1 MDGGAGDLRDNML
14 DVIGGQDD
22 HPGAEVRRR
31 MVRSAALLFGDRGF
45 AGTGLRDVV
54 AHSAAPR
61 GSIYHHFPG
70 GKAQLAQEA
79 VDLASDAAAGPLEA
93 TPDPVAALHACLDGW
108 RRRLESSDFQA
119 GSTIAAIATTP
130 ADVTGTR
137 EAAAAAYE
145 RWSETFANALRE
157 SGVRRKKAAR
167 LATLASAAIEG
178 ALVLCRARRD
188 TTPLRDVGRELEVA
202 IAGARRH

>member
-1 MDGGAGDLRDNML
+1 VDSGAAAAPTNMMG
-14 DVIGGQDD
+14 VIGGQDE

-31 MVRSAALLFGDRGF
+31 MVRSAALLFGERGF
-45 AGTGLRDVV
+45 AGAGLRDVV

-61 GSIYHHFPG
+61 GSIYHHFPV

-79 VDLASDAAAGPLEA
+79 VGLAAEAAAGPLES
-93 TPDPVAALHACLDGW
+93 TPDPVEALHAYIDGW
-108 RRRLESSDFQA
+108 RRRLEDSDFQA
-119 GSTIAAIATTP
+119 GSTIAAAATTP

-137 EAAAAAYE
+137 EAAAAAYA
-145 RWSETFANALRE
+145 RWTETLANALRE

-167 LATLASAAIEG
+167 LATLASASIEG

-188 TTPLRDVGRELEVA
+188 TAPLDDVGRELEVA

>member
-1 MDGGAGDLRDNML
+1 MPVETML
-14 DVIGGQDD
+14 GVIGGKNEHQ
-22 HPGAEVRRR
+22 GAEVRQR
-31 MVRSAALLFGDRGF
+31 MVRSAARLFGERGF
-45 AGTGLRDVV
+45 AGAGLRDVV

-79 VDLASDAAAGPLEA
+79 VDLAADAATVPLTRA
-93 TPDPVAALHACLDGW
+93 PDPVAALHACLDDW
-108 RRRLESSDFQA
+108 RRRLEDSDFQA
-119 GSTIAAIATTP
+119 GSTLAAVATTP
-130 ADVTGTR
+130 ADVEGTR

-145 RWSETFANALRE
+145 RWTETFADVLRE
-157 SGVRRKKAAR
+157 NGVRRKKAAR

-188 TTPLRDVGRELEVA
+188 TAPLDDVERELEVA
-202 IAGARRH
+202 IAGARRR

>member
-1 MDGGAGDLRDNML
+1 ML
-14 DVIGGQDD
+14 GVIGGESE

-31 MVRSAALLFGDRGF
+31 MVRSAALLFGERGF
-45 AGTGLRDVV
+45 AGAGLRDVV
-54 AHSAAPR
+54 AHSSAPR

-79 VDLASDAAAGPLEA
+79 VGLASEAATGTLRS
-93 TPDPVAALHACLDGW
+93 TPDPVAALHACLDDW
-108 RRRLESSDFQA
+108 RRRLEASDFQA

-130 ADVTGTR
+130 ADVDGTR
-137 EAAAAAYE
+137 EAAAAAYA
-145 RWSETFANALRE
+145 RWTETFANVLRE

-188 TTPLRDVGRELEVA
+188 TAPLDDVGRELEVA
-202 IAGARRH
+202 IAGARRR

>member
-1 MDGGAGDLRDNML
+1 
-14 DVIGGQDD
+14 
-22 HPGAEVRRR
+22 
-31 MVRSAALLFGDRGF
+31 MVRSAARLFGERGF
-45 AGTGLRDVV
+45 AGAGLRDVV

-79 VDLASDAAAGPLEA
+79 VGLASDAATGTLERA
-93 TPDPVAALHACLDGW
+93 PDPIEALHACLDDW
-108 RRRLESSDFQA
+108 RRRLEDSDFQA
-119 GSTIAAIATTP
+119 GSTIAAAATTP

-137 EAAAAAYE
+137 EAAAAAYA
-145 RWSETFANALRE
+145 RWAETFPNALRE
-157 SGVRRKKAAR
+157 NGVRRKKAAR

-188 TTPLRDVGRELEVA
+188 TAPLDDVGRELEVA
-202 IAGARRH
+202 IAGARRD